1 MLCNLSSVPGKPT
14 DEPDAAMPTPEH
26 QKMVQGIGTRL
37 EKLDSDHHVT
47 MKQIYI
53 HSSDYTHHACESW

>member
-1 MLCNLSSVPGKPT
+1 MLCSLSSVPGKPM

-37 EKLDSDHHVT
+37 EKLDSDHHAT

-53 HSSDYTHHACESW
+53 HSSDYSHHACESW

>member
-1 MLCNLSSVPGKPT
+1 MPT

-26 QKMVQGIGTRL
+26 QKLVQGIGTRL

-47 MKQIYI
+47 MKQIYM
-53 HSSDYTHHACESW
+53 HSSDYALHASESW